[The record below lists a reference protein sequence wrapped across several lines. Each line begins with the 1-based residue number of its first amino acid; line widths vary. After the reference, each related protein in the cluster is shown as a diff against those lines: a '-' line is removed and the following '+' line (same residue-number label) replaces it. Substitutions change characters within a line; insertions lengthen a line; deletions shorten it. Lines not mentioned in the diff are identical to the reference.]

1 MGRVWV
7 GSRSGGCREHTVSGG
22 LREGGGQVRGR
33 ARGRRAVVRKGVAV
47 RRSALSLHRC
57 ASHSSI
63 RGRRERRGADRR
75 EGLFLAA
82 LSPIK
87 VVVRGHSLSSLC
99 AALRLP
105 IGGLRTRPGWCH
117 RRGAALVL
125 LPAQPAAPRPRE
137 AGHNKATRLIFVP
150 SEAIL
155 SEPLGPPRPGVGA
168 AMLPPTVRRL
178 CSLYSLPFARQR

>member
-1 MGRVWV
+1 MSGAYGIGRVA
-7 GSRSGGCREHTVSGG
+7 
-22 LREGGGQVRGR
+22 VRAR

-87 VVVRGHSLSSLC
+87 VVAPPLSLVSFC
-99 AALRLP
+99 APLRLP
-105 IGGLRTRPGWCH
+105 IGGLRTQVPRPGWCH
-117 RRGAALVL
+117 RRGAGALVL

-155 SEPLGPPRPGVGA
+155 RRSLWGRRGPESEPPCRAPH
-168 AMLPPTVRRL
+168 VRRL
-178 CSLYSLPFARQR
+178 CSLYSLRSATLGN